1 MSLVDKLLQLDAGK
15 LAEKPTREVELE
27 RLSALLGVPAVFKCQ
42 ALDGETYTNIQ
53 RKAVRLSKRGGI
65 QDIDVFEMQLMT
77 CVEGIV
83 EPDVKDKR
91 LLEHFNAPTPK
102 ELLKKM
108 LLPGEIAELHNV
120 VNELGGYDREGNE
133 DEIKN

>member
-1 MSLVDKLLQLDAGK
+1 MLVNWPKADSRSGARAAIGLL
-15 LAEKPTREVELE
+15 
-27 RLSALLGVPAVFKCQ
+27 SVPAVFKCQ

-65 QDIDVFEMQLMT
+65 QDIDVFG
-77 CVEGIV
+77 CVDDLRGGIV

-102 ELLKKM
+102 EL
-108 LLPGEIAELHNV
+108 
-120 VNELGGYDREGNE
+120 
-133 DEIKN
+133 